1 MPVAMDAEEQEALPL
16 LIVAVIGVQ
25 HFADL
30 PHHVT
35 RVHGTRGFHAPGEAQ
50 RARFGLSVFLLLFR
64 RHIAAEMH
72 RAVWFVIVWGK
83 EPFFSLFNLS

>member
-35 RVHGTRGFHAPGEAQ
+35 RVHGTRGFHAPGEA
-50 RARFGLSVFLLLFR
+50 
-64 RHIAAEMH
+64 E
-72 RAVWFVIVWGK
+72 
-83 EPFFSLFNLS
+83 